1 MNRLI
6 IKECDF
12 NDHAQCQVVIS
23 LMNHY
28 MADKMGGH
36 LPVYTSEKAHAL
48 IEGLR
53 KHPSKLVLLARF
65 NEEYVGLANCF
76 INFSTFAAKPSLNI
90 HDIVVLQKYRDQ
102 GIGRRLMEEIVR
114 KANKIDCCKI
124 TLEVREDNASAQAL
138 YASCGFKEYSCN
150 ALLDKIYLTN

>member
-1 MNRLI
+1 MDRPI

-12 NDHAQCQVVIS
+12 SDLTQCQAVIS

-28 MADKMGGH
+28 MADKMGGC
-36 LPVYTSEKAHAL
+36 LPAYSSEKAHAL
-48 IEGLR
+48 IEGLSQ
-53 KHPSKLVLLARF
+53 HPSKLVLLAKF
-65 NEEYVGLANCF
+65 NEAYVGLANCF
-76 INFSTFAAKPSLNI
+76 INFSTFAAKPSINI

-114 KANKIDCCKI
+114 KANEINCCKI

-138 YASCGFKEYSCN
+138 YASFGFKEGTPVMHFWTKYF
-150 ALLDKIYLTN
+150 